1 MSELTEVTT
10 PASTA
15 DSDPRTLRTAS
26 AEIYWP
32 GRFRDQVILVT
43 GAAGGLG
50 SDTADRLARE
60 GAMVICTDV
69 ANGGLGDGRSPTDCM
84 ALNVTRREDWDRT
97 VQTVVQ
103 QYGRIDGALFAH
115 GIQGP
120 EVPVT
125 EMPADGWARTLSV
138 NLDGCLHGLA
148 SILPVLTQQGYGRVA
163 ILSSISAREGNPHQG
178 AYSASK
184 AGLVALVKT
193 AAKEVAPY
201 GVTVN
206 SIAPSMMKTR
216 LLEDLSPERNAQLL
230 AKVPMGR
237 IGLPEEFSALATW
250 LLSAEASYMTGQT
263 LDLSGGRNTA

>member
-1 MSELTEVTT
+1 MSELTEITT
-10 PASTA
+10 PGAAAGS
-15 DSDPRTLRTAS
+15 PPQPRTAS

-32 GRFRDQVILVT
+32 GRFHDQVILVT

-60 GAMVICTDV
+60 GATVVCTDV
-69 ANGGLGDGRSPTDCM
+69 AAGGLGDGSSPENCM
-84 ALNVTRREDWDRT
+84 ALNVTRRADWDRT
-97 VQTVVQ
+97 IQTILKR
-103 QYGRIDGALFAH
+103 YGRIDGALFAH

-163 ILSSISAREGNPHQG
+163 LLSSISAREGNPHQA

-193 AAKEVAPY
+193 AAKEVAPF

-237 IGLPEEFSALATW
+237 VGLPEEFSALATW

>member
-1 MSELTEVTT
+1 MSELAQETT
-10 PASTA
+10 LLAAPGN
-15 DSDPRTLRTAS
+15 RTPPRTAS
-26 AEIYWP
+26 NGTYWP
-32 GRFRDQVILVT
+32 GRFQDQVILVT

-60 GAMVICTDV
+60 GAITVCTDV
-69 ANGGLGDGRSPTDCM
+69 NAAGTADGSGPANCL
-84 ALNVTRREDWDRT
+84 ALNVTERGDWDH
-97 VQTVVQ
+97 VVASTLKR
-103 QYGRIDGALFAH
+103 YGRIDGALFAH

-125 EMPADGWARTLSV
+125 DMPADGWAKTLSV

-148 SILPVLTQQGYGRVA
+148 SILPALIQQAYGRVA
-163 ILSSISAREGNPHQG
+163 ILSSISAREGNPHQA

-237 IGLPEEFSALATW
+237 VGLPEEFSALATW
-250 LLSAEASYMTGQT
+250 LLSTEASYMTGQT

>member
-1 MSELTEVTT
+1 MSEVTDVI
-10 PASTA
+10 TA
-15 DSDPRTLRTAS
+15 GAAAGSPSRPRTAS

-60 GAMVICTDV
+60 GATVVCTDV
-69 ANGGLGDGRSPTDCM
+69 ADSGLGDGSSPTNCL
-84 ALNVTRREDWDRT
+84 ALNVTRRADWDRT
-97 VQTVVQ
+97 LQTILAR
-103 QYGRIDGALFAH
+103 YGRIDGALFAH

-163 ILSSISAREGNPHQG
+163 ILSSISAREGNPHQA

-237 IGLPEEFSALATW
+237 VGLPEEFSALATW
-250 LLSAEASYMTGQT
+250 LLSVEASYMTGQT

>member
-1 MSELTEVTT
+1 MTELTEVIT
-10 PASTA
+10 PAA
-15 DSDPRTLRTAS
+15 VAAMPEGHQTAS
-26 AEIYWP
+26 TEIYWP
-32 GRFRDQVILVT
+32 GRFRNQVILVT

-50 SDTADRLARE
+50 SDTADRLTRE
-60 GAMVICTDV
+60 GARVVCTDV
-69 ANGGLGDGRSPTDCM
+69 TASGLGDGSSPSNCLS
-84 ALNVTRREDWDRT
+84 LNVTMRQDWDHI
-97 VQTVVQ
+97 VQTAFNR
-103 QYGRIDGALFAH
+103 YGRIDGALFAH

-125 EMPADGWARTLSV
+125 DMPADGWAKTLSV

-148 SILPVLTQQGYGRVA
+148 SLLPVLTRQAYGRIA
-163 ILSSISAREGNPHQG
+163 ILSSISAREGNPHQA

-193 AAKEVAPY
+193 AAKEVAPF

-237 IGLPEEFSALATW
+237 VGLPEEFSALATW

>member
-1 MSELTEVTT
+1 MSELTEITT
-10 PASTA
+10 PGAAAGS
-15 DSDPRTLRTAS
+15 PPQPRTAS

-32 GRFRDQVILVT
+32 GRFHDQVILVT

-60 GAMVICTDV
+60 GATVVCTDV
-69 ANGGLGDGRSPTDCM
+69 AAGGLGDGSSPENCM
-84 ALNVTRREDWDRT
+84 ALNVTRRADWDRT
-97 VQTVVQ
+97 IQTTLKR
-103 QYGRIDGALFAH
+103 YGRIDGALFAH

-163 ILSSISAREGNPHQG
+163 LLSSISAREGNPHQA

-193 AAKEVAPY
+193 AAKEVAPF

-237 IGLPEEFSALATW
+237 VGLPEEFSALATW

>member
-1 MSELTEVTT
+1 MTDLTEMTT
-10 PASTA
+10 PGAGTVRPGRSRIASH
-15 DSDPRTLRTAS
+15 D
-26 AEIYWP
+26 IYWP

-60 GAMVICTDV
+60 GGTVVCTDV
-69 ANGGLGDGRSPTDCM
+69 AESGAGDGSSPANCM
-84 ALNVTRREDWDRT
+84 ALNVTSRADWDRT
-97 VQTVVQ
+97 IETVLARH
-103 QYGRIDGALFAH
+103 GRIDGALFAH

-148 SILPVLTQQGYGRVA
+148 AVLPVLTKQGYGRVA
-163 ILSSISAREGNPHQG
+163 ILSSISAREGNPHQA

-193 AAKEVAPY
+193 AAKEVAPQ

-216 LLEDLSPERNAQLL
+216 LLQDLSPERNAQLL

-250 LLSAEASYMTGQT
+250 LLSPEASYMTGQT

>member
-1 MSELTEVTT
+1 MTELTHENLT
-10 PASTA
+10 
-15 DSDPRTLRTAS
+15 RTATP
-26 AEIYWP
+26 ETYWP
-32 GRFRDQVILVT
+32 GRFQGQVILVT

-60 GAMVICTDV
+60 GATVVCTDV
-69 ANGGLGDGRSPTDCM
+69 FSGGRGNGSSPSNSL
-84 ALNVTRREDWDRT
+84 ALDVTSRQDWD
-97 VQTVVQ
+97 QTVHAVLDRH
-103 QYGRIDGALFAH
+103 GKIDGALFAH

-125 EMPADGWARTLSV
+125 EMPAEGWSKTLSV

-148 SILPVLTQQGYGRVA
+148 ALLPILTKNSYGRIA
-163 ILSSISAREGNPHQG
+163 ILSSISAREGNPHQA

-216 LLEDLSPERNAQLL
+216 LLQDLSPERNAQLL

-250 LLSAEASYMTGQT
+250 LLSTEASYMTGQT

>member
-1 MSELTEVTT
+1 MSELTQETT
-10 PASTA
+10 T
-15 DSDPRTLRTAS
+15 RTATP
-26 AEIYWP
+26 ETYWP
-32 GRFRDQVILVT
+32 GRFQDQVILVT

-60 GAMVICTDV
+60 GATVVCTDV
-69 ANGGLGDGRSPTDCM
+69 SAGGRGDGSSPSNCM
-84 ALNVTRREDWDRT
+84 ALNVTQRPDWDHT
-97 VQTVVQ
+97 VQAVLQ
-103 QYGRIDGALFAH
+103 RYGRIDGALFAH

-125 EMPADGWARTLSV
+125 EMPAEGWARTLSV

-148 SILPVLTQQGYGRVA
+148 SILPVLTKQAYGRIA
-163 ILSSISAREGNPHQG
+163 ILSSISAREGNPHQA

-216 LLEDLSPERNAQLL
+216 LLQDLSPERNAQLL

-237 IGLPEEFSALATW
+237 VGLPEEFSALASW
-250 LLSAEASYMTGQT
+250 LLSTEASYMTGQT

>member
-1 MSELTEVTT
+1 M
-10 PASTA
+10 
-15 DSDPRTLRTAS
+15 
-26 AEIYWP
+26 
-32 GRFRDQVILVT
+32 T

-50 SDTADRLARE
+50 SNAADRLARE
-60 GAMVICTDV
+60 GAHVVCTDV
-69 ANGGLGDGRSPTDCM
+69 TASGQGDGGSPADCV
-84 ALNVTRREDWDRT
+84 ALDVTHRPDWDRI
-97 VQTVVQ
+97 VKAVLDR
-103 QYGRIDGALFAH
+103 YGRLDGALFAH

-120 EVPVT
+120 EVAVT
-125 EMPADGWARTLSV
+125 EMPSDGWAKTLGV

-148 SILPVLTQQGYGRVA
+148 SVLPVLTGRGYGRVA
-163 ILSSISAREGNPHQG
+163 ILSSISAREGNPYQA

-193 AAKEVAPY
+193 AAKEVAPM

-216 LLEDLSPERNAQLL
+216 LLQDLSPERNAQLL

-237 IGLPEEFSALATW
+237 IGLPEEFSALAAW
-250 LLSAEASYMTGQT
+250 LLSQEASYMTGQT